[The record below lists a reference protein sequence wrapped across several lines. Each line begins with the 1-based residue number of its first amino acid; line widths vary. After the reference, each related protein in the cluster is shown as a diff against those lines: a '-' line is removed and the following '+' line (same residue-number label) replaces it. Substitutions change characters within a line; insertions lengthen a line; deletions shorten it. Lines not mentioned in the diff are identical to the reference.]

1 MADEKRMATF
11 EWLSQNLT
19 NCKKGTPPTTK
30 KCVTKGE
37 LLTNYNVDSSLLSD
51 SVNEKLIPREKC
63 ICLGGDFNSEIN
75 TLEWYDSGHILVG
88 GNFTK
93 YRDLTYNRIIKLDL
107 SFNIDN
113 SFNIG
118 EGFNNTI
125 IKIERYKN
133 GFLVCGAFTSYK
145 NETHNRL
152 ILLNSSGNVDSS
164 FNIGT
169 GFDKLVRD
177 FYIQDDSKVVL
188 TGDFINVNGVTKNG
202 IVRLNS
208 DGSIDSSFNT
218 GTGFPVSQYMGD
230 CVGGFGEYILLGGE
244 FNAFNGVSKNRLVLL
259 NKIDGSINQNFTP
272 PYISLAVSSIKTYNN
287 KFIIGGRFSKKIKM
301 LNLDGSEDTSF
312 NVGTGFNN
320 DVSDI
325 YIKGTDMYVA
335 GDFTTYNS
343 QDSYRIIGID
353 FNGNIKNKFNTI
365 TDGLVATSLLMVN
378 QLIVGGYFTQ
388 PSINLTKYTIVQ
400 DA

>member
-1 MADEKRMATF
+1 MADEKRIATF
-11 EWLSQNLT
+11 EWLIQNLNT
-19 NCKKGTPPTTK
+19 CKKGTPPTTK
-30 KCVTKGE
+30 KCVTKVE
-37 LLTNYNVDSSLLSD
+37 LLENYNVDNSLLSD

-107 SFNIDN
+107 YFNIDN

-118 EGFNNTI
+118 EGFNNTV

-133 GFLVCGAFTSYK
+133 GFLICGTFTSYK

-169 GFDKLVRD
+169 GFDNIIRD

-188 TGDFINVNGVTKNG
+188 TGDFINVDGVTKNG

-218 GTGFPVSQYMGD
+218 GTGFPVSKYMGN

-244 FNAFNGVSKNRLVLL
+244 FNAFNEVSKNRLVLL

-272 PYISLAVSSIKTYNN
+272 PYISLAVNSIKTFNN

-320 DVSDI
+320 DVRDI

-365 TDGLVATSLLMVN
+365 TDGLVSTSLLMVN